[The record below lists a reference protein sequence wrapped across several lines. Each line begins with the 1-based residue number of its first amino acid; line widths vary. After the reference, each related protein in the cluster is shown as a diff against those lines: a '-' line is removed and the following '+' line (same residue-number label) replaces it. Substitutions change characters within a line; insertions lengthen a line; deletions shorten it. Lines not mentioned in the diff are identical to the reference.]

1 MRCLLCDK
9 EKIDSDVF
17 DIFSEDMLCHECRNK
32 WEKKENI
39 FRFEGKKLRSSYVYN
54 EPFADALLQ
63 YKECYDEALKDIFLY
78 EVKNKLKL
86 IYRGYTMV
94 LMPSS
99 TKKEEERGF
108 SHLKL
113 MFSSLKLPMI
123 EPFIK
128 IDERSQKGTNVEER
142 KKITNSIK
150 LKKGIIL
157 PNKLLLVDDVIT
169 TGATLS
175 TAIALLPSNNK
186 DIQIYTVSYS
196 KMWL

>member
-17 DIFSEDMLCHECRNK
+17 DIFSEDMLCHECRSK
-32 WEKKENI
+32 WIKKENV

-54 EPFADALLQ
+54 DAFADALLQ

-78 EVKNKLKL
+78 EVKNKLNL

-113 MFSSLKLPMI
+113 MFSSLNLPMI

-128 IDERSQKGTNVEER
+128 TDEKEQKGTNVEQR
-142 KKITNSIK
+142 KKIIKSIK
-150 LKKGIIL
+150 LKEGISL
-157 PNKLLLVDDVIT
+157 PKRLLLVDDVIT
-169 TGATLS
+169 SGATLS
-175 TAIALLPSNNK
+175 SAITALSSYK
-186 DIQIYTVSYS
+186 RDIQIYTVSYT
-196 KMWL
+196 KLWL

>member
-17 DIFSEDMLCHECRNK
+17 DIFSEDKLCHECRNK

-54 EPFADALLQ
+54 EAFADALLQ

-142 KKITNSIK
+142 KKITKSIK
-150 LKKGIIL
+150 LKEGIIL

-175 TAIALLPSNNK
+175 TAIALLPSNHK